1 MAMTNFKRFCL
12 CFAVCALIIP
22 AAAKDK
28 KPVESRPVTTPIQLD
43 GNATEWPADSMLL
56 EKDVNVSY
64 AFQNDANNLYV
75 FFRFNEAKYMSSVEA
90 TGLTLWVNNDGKEK
104 KNHGLHFYRKYIP
117 AAELIKILESEGQIV
132 TEEKKKEFL
141 ARPAWPIW
149 ACDVLNKKG
158 EVVPHP
164 GVPGGTFRMA
174 KSQKPPVSGG
184 NAPAAKMQET
194 SVYELVVPIALLA
207 DPNADAKWDA
217 SKLLKIGFEWGG
229 LTDAMRKTQA
239 ANLGDQSAR
248 ASGGGTDLSSQL
260 SSGESRDF
268 SDPGGSLTDMR
279 RETSKY
285 KKLDFWLDL
294 KVFQNQ

>member
-1 MAMTNFKRFCL
+1 MTNFKRLCL

-28 KPVESRPVTTPIQLD
+28 KPVESRPVTAPIQID
-43 GNATEWPADSMLL
+43 GNGTEWPADAQLL

-64 AFQNDANNLYV
+64 SFQNDANNLYV
-75 FFRFNEAKYMSSVEA
+75 FFQFNEAKYMSSVEA

-104 KNHGLHFYRKYIP
+104 KTHGLHFYRKSV
-117 AAELIKILESEGQIV
+117 ATAELIKILESEGQIL
-132 TEEKKKEFL
+132 TEDRKKEL
-141 ARPAWPIW
+141 LSRPAWPIW
-149 ACDVLNKKG
+149 TCDVLNKKG

-164 GVPGGTFRMA
+164 GVNGGTFRTTKTPKTA
-174 KSQKPPVSGG
+174 
-184 NAPAAKMQET
+184 
-194 SVYELVVPIALLA
+194 VYEIVVPMELLN
-207 DPNADAKWDA
+207 DPNADTKWDT

-229 LTDAMRKTQA
+229 LTDAMRITQA
-239 ANLGDQSAR
+239 ANLGDQSTR

-260 SSGESRDF
+260 SGGESRDF
-268 SDPGGSLTDMR
+268 SDPGGSLSQMR
-279 RETSKY
+279 SLASKY